1 MPKYEVGVYRT
12 SFNSIE
18 VESLAEEEAI
28 DFALRMEGTGELEL
42 FPDKRA
48 EAIIEGVLVP
58 DKHLEQFVIEETD
71 SDEEAQDLRD
81 GSDYQK
87 FTEEG

>member
-18 VESLAEEEAI
+18 VEADTEQEAK

-48 EAIIEGVLVP
+48 EAM
-58 DKHLEQFVIEETD
+58 IEEGLD
-71 SDEEAQDLRD
+71 V
-81 GSDYQK
+81 
-87 FTEEG
+87 

>member
-1 MPKYEVGVYRT
+1 MTKYEVGVYRT

-18 VESLAEEEAI
+18 VEADTEQEAK

-48 EAIIEGVLVP
+48 EAL
-58 DKHLEQFVIEETD
+58 IEEGQM
-71 SDEEAQDLRD
+71 SDITEIDMYDL
-81 GSDYQK
+81 QI
-87 FTEEG
+87 